1 MGKIR
6 IPFNVS
12 ETVSIDLIRM
22 ANESGIKRN
31 VYVQQIVED
40 SLYGRVIPRPLI
52 QQIAIELMRETQRIK
67 NQYPEV
73 NLSGIERVGGKLCQL

>member
-22 ANESGIKRN
+22 ADESGIKRN

-52 QQIAIELMRETQRIK
+52 QQMAIELMRETQRIK

-73 NLSGIERVGGKLCQL
+73 NLSGIERIGDKLCQL